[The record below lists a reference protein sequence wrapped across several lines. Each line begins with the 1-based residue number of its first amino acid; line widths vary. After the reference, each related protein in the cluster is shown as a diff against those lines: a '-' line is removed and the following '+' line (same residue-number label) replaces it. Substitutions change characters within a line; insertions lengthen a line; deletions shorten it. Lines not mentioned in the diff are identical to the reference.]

1 MATFR
6 KGILGSFSGTVGP
19 VVGATYRGQDVLRS
33 RPRKSTKPATDLQMM
48 QRRKFGKAV
57 QFITPAKMIIADYF
71 GSAAGVKSRFNL
83 ATSYYIS
90 NVISYE
96 NEEAV
101 LDYSKGLYAKGN
113 LLNTQS
119 LVCQAYE
126 SAKLVLTWLDNS
138 NQADTK
144 ASDDLMVV
152 VVDEETE
159 SYEFFLKVA
168 KRNALEVVLDL
179 PNYLGASKVHVYGFM
194 VSEDEKVN
202 STSQYLGQ
210 FEVL

>member
-1 MATFR
+1 MATFK

-33 RPRKSTKPATDLQMM
+33 RPRKSTKPATDLQLM

-57 QFITPAKMIIADYF
+57 QFITPAKIIIADYF
-71 GSAAGVKSRFNL
+71 GSPAGVKSRFNL

-96 NEEAV
+96 NEEV
-101 LDYSKGLYAKGN
+101 ILDYSKGLYAKGN
-113 LLNTQS
+113 LLNTQN
-119 LVCQAYE
+119 LVCQASE

-144 ASDDLMVV
+144 ATDDLMVV

-168 KRNALEVVLDL
+168 KRNALEVALVL
-179 PNYLGASKVHVYGFM
+179 PAYLVASKVHVYAFM

-210 FEVL
+210 FTIV